1 MADTIK
7 GSVVSVQLQVS
18 FRSEFDFKKA
28 CYAFDWSL
36 SCLRDLG
43 SD

>member
-1 MADTIK
+1 MADTVK
-7 GSVVSVQLQVS
+7 GSVVSVHVS
-18 FRSEFDFKKA
+18 FCSEFDFKKA